1 MKFNYKHTLYA
12 GFAGYIVQSIVNSFC
27 AAAFYYVSKKLQ
39 SAFIPHYPADHDQ
52 FPDPAC
58 H

>member
-12 GFAGYIVQSIVNSFC
+12 GFAGYIVQSIVNSF
-27 AAAFYYVSKKLQ
+27 VPLL
-39 SAFIPHYPADHDQ
+39 FITFQKSYSLPLSRIADHDQ